1 MSSSSGKKTGFP
13 RLWGVVKS
21 LDSLVHGLLLEVGEE
36 LGEVRAGN
44 GHTCQYTIPMTSD
57 VTLEGSGVREGCCRL
72 GIKAGSQKLVMI
84 QVRGQIVTSDC
95 NVGEDVLDLVVW
107 DHVGRKPKA
116 QGLKPKSGNDGCRT
130 FGRRAMRGAATCDQ
144 QSKG

>member
-1 MSSSSGKKTGFP
+1 
-13 RLWGVVKS
+13 
-21 LDSLVHGLLLEVGEE
+21 
-36 LGEVRAGN
+36 
-44 GHTCQYTIPMTSD
+44 
-57 VTLEGSGVREGCCRL
+57 
-72 GIKAGSQKLVMI
+72 MI
-84 QVRGQIVTSDC
+84 QVRGQSVTSDC

-116 QGLKPKSGNDGCRT
+116 QVLKPKSGNDGCRT